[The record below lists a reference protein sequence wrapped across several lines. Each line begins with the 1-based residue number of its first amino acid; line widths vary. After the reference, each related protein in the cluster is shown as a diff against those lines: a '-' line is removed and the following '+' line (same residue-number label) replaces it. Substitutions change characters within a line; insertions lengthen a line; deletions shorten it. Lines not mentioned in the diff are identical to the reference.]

1 MSNGAS
7 PGALAALKVIDL
19 TRVLG
24 GPFCTQILGDHG
36 AEVVK
41 VEPPQGDETRG
52 WGPPFKGD
60 AASYFIGVNRN
71 KRGMALDLTKPA
83 GREVL
88 FRLLT
93 HADVLVENF
102 KTGTLE
108 RWGMGYEEVLREKFP
123 RLIHCR
129 VSGFGA
135 DGPLGGYPGYDAA
148 VQGMSGLMSLNGEA
162 DGEPLR
168 VGVPVVDM
176 ATGLNAVI
184 AILMAVHERARSG
197 RGQFVEA
204 TLYDSAVALLHPY
217 AANWFL
223 SRKAPQRTGNA
234 HPNVSPYDQF
244 RTKTKRI
251 FLAVGN
257 NRQFARF
264 CAEIGRPELAEDA
277 RFRDNR
283 DRVVNRPA
291 LRQEIEGAL
300 AAIDGEA
307 LTMRLLDRGVP
318 CGVVQDLPD
327 VLTHPHTRHRG
338 MVIEDGEYRGLGAP
352 VKLSRTPASL
362 RRLPPRFGEAN
373 RAVLRE
379 AGFGESEIAALIEAG
394 VVLEKPQNASAE

>member
-7 PGALAALKVIDL
+7 PGALAGLKVIDL
-19 TRVLG
+19 SRVLG

-36 AEVVK
+36 AEVIK

-60 AASYFIGVNRN
+60 AASYFIGINRN
-71 KRGMALDLTKPA
+71 KRGIALDLTKPA

-88 FRLLT
+88 FRLLAN
-93 HADVLVENF
+93 ADVLVENF

-108 RWGMGYEEVLREKFP
+108 RWGMGYEAVLREKFP

-162 DGEPLR
+162 EGEPLR

-223 SRKAPQRTGNA
+223 SRKAPKRTGNA

-244 RTKTKRI
+244 HTKTKRI

-264 CAEIGRPELAEDA
+264 CAEIGRADLAEDA

-283 DRVVNRPA
+283 DRVVNRQA

-307 LTMRLLDRGVP
+307 LTTSLLDRGVP

-327 VLTHPHTRHRG
+327 VLTHAHTRHRG
-338 MVIEDGEYRGLGAP
+338 MVMEEGEYQGLGAP

-379 AGFGESEIAALIEAG
+379 AGFAESEIADLIEAG
-394 VVLEKPQNASAE
+394 VLLEAPQKASAE

>member
-1 MSNGAS
+1 MNNGPS
-7 PGALAALKVIDL
+7 PGALAGLKVIDL

-36 AEVVK
+36 ADIIK

-52 WGPPFKGD
+52 WGPPFQSGT
-60 AASYFIGVNRN
+60 ASYFLGVNRN
-71 KRGMALDLTKPA
+71 KRGIALDLTKPA
-83 GREVL
+83 GRDVL

-93 HADVLVENF
+93 TADVLVENF

-108 RWGMGYEEVLREKFP
+108 RWGMGYEQVLREKFP

-162 DGEPLR
+162 EGDPLR

-176 ATGLNAVI
+176 ATGLNATI
-184 AILMAVHERARSG
+184 AILMALQERARSG
-197 RGQFVEA
+197 KGQFVEA

-223 SRKAPQRTGNA
+223 SRQAPKRTGNA
-234 HPNVSPYDQF
+234 HPNVAPYDQF

-264 CAEIGRPELAEDA
+264 CAEIGRPALAEDA
-277 RFRDNR
+277 RFRDNK
-283 DRVVNRPA
+283 DRVVNRTA
-291 LRQEIEGAL
+291 LRREIEGAL

-307 LTMRLLDRGVP
+307 LTTQLLDRGVP

-338 MVIEDGEYRGLGAP
+338 MVMEESDYQGLGAP
-352 VKLSRTPASL
+352 VKLARTPASL
-362 RRLPPRFGEAN
+362 RRIPPRFGEAN
-373 RAVLRE
+373 HAVLRE
-379 AGFGESEIAALIEAG
+379 AGLSEAEIAALIEAG
-394 VVLEKPQNASAE
+394 VVLEAPQKASAE